1 MHSQVQGLKG
11 RALSIARVELAPTTH
26 PGGGGERGEGL
37 RRHGDGAAG
46 EADRQGAGRGR
57 LFPRMM
63 RLPQL
68 FSWVVYL
75 NVYVYVYVM

>member
-46 EADRQGAGRGR
+46 EADRQGGGAGAA
-57 LFPRMM
+57 
-63 RLPQL
+63 
-68 FSWVVYL
+68 FSADDAMVPAIFLGWFTSMYM
-75 NVYVYVYVM
+75 YMYM